1 MENQTV
7 NVDALVNNAKRS
19 LNGVIDQ
26 LYDIISQINKE
37 NGELRKQI
45 EALRKPPINLG
56 EFTPLSDQ
64 K

>member
-7 NVDALVNNAKRS
+7 NLDALVNNAKRS

-26 LYDIISQINKE
+26 LYDIISQLNME

-45 EALRKPPINLG
+45 QDKEK
-56 EFTPLSDQ
+56 